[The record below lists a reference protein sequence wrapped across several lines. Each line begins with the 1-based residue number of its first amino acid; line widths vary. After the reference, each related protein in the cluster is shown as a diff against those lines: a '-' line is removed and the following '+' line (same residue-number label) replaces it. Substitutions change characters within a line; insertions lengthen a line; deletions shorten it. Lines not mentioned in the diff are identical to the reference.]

1 MKVIVLGAGVIGV
14 TTAWYLARGGAE
26 VLVLDRQPGPGME
39 TSFAN
44 AGELSYGMTSPWAAP
59 GIPMKAVK
67 WLFMRHRPLFIWPL
81 LSVSMWAWGARMLM
95 NCNEASYRLNKSR
108 MVRISNYSR
117 DVLPDLLS
125 EVPLEFDMREQG
137 TLQLFRTEKQVKSSK
152 ADQEVLAEFGS
163 PYEVLDRDGCI
174 AAEPGLAHVADKF
187 VGGLRLTA
195 DRTGDCRMFTLALA
209 EKAATLG
216 VTFRYGVTIKELA
229 VERDNIA
236 GVITD
241 QGRETADA
249 YVCCL
254 GPYAPILLR
263 TVGIRL
269 PIYPIKGYSITLPVT
284 DAAAAPQSTIMD
296 ETHKVAI
303 TRLGDRIRV
312 AGQAEIIGYNRK
324 LGSHATDTVRHV
336 VSDLFPKGGDVSKAE
351 GWTGLRPMT
360 PDGTPVIGPTRYP
373 NLFLNTG
380 HGTLGWTMS
389 AGSGRAV
396 ADAVLGRTPEID
408 FDGLTA
414 QRYGQ

>member
-1 MKVIVLGAGVIGV
+1 MLGAGVVGV

-26 VLVLDRQPGPGME
+26 VRVLDRQPGPGME

-59 GIPMKAVK
+59 GIPKKAVQ
-67 WLFMRHRPLFIWPL
+67 WLFMRHRPLFIWPM
-81 LSVSMWAWGARMLM
+81 VDPVMWDWGTRMLL
-95 NCNEASYRLNKSR
+95 NCNERAYRRNKSR

-117 DVLPDLLS
+117 DALTDLLG
-125 EVPLEFDMREQG
+125 EIELDFDLRQQG
-137 TLQLFRTEKQVKSSK
+137 TLQLFRTEKQLKGSK
-152 ADQEVLAEFGS
+152 ADQEVLAEYDS
-163 PYEVLDRDGCI
+163 PFEVLDRDGCI
-174 AAEPGLAHVADKF
+174 AAEPGLALVADKF

-209 EKAATLG
+209 DKAAGIG
-216 VTFRYGVTIKELA
+216 VSFRYGVTIEGLA
-229 VERDNIA
+229 WEGERIT
-236 GVITD
+236 GVRTD
-241 QGRETADA
+241 HGIERADA
-249 YVCCL
+249 YVVAL

-263 TVGIRL
+263 GIGIRL

-284 DAAAAPQSTIMD
+284 DDRAAPQSTLMD

-303 TRLGDRIRV
+303 TRLGERIRV
-312 AGQAEIIGYNRK
+312 AGQAEIIGYNRR
-324 LGSHATDTVRHV
+324 LGRTATDTVRHV
-336 VSDLFPKGGDVSKAE
+336 VTDLFPKGGDVSKAE

-360 PDGTPVIGPTRYP
+360 PDGTPVIGPTRYA

-389 AGSGRAV
+389 CGSGRAV
-396 ADAVLGRTPEID
+396 ADAVLGRTPEIS

-414 QRYGQ
+414 ARYGQ